1 MASVEP
7 HAYADMH
14 SGVAAYLTPLGTTCS
29 QLDVSSSSLPP
40 LQDAADRMLRVV
52 GNITNGPSAALLYTS
67 PGTGADHGYGGAG
80 IASAV
85 TYEVFGGFTASSS
98 RGVLCPRLQTWHDKC
113 RRPAS
118 EDSPAT
124 GCSTE
129 CGSDPNLRCKN
140 ILGTGRMSGSGSGLL
155 GAAATAAASSSSAAA
170 ATAVSPLSSFSSS
183 SALAARRAGL
193 SPAVARWQAALA
205 EAAAEDPGILVP
217 DGELFWT
224 EFEKERE
231 RERQQAAAARGG
243 TGGGDKR
250 GSAATADV
258 PPHLRHLGGQELE
271 AALAKRRA
279 LRMALT
285 NELQRLVGGGGGGA
299 GGGVAPAAAVAP
311 AADPSFP
318 AWYALD
324 PCLRHYPNVTS
335 SERSFF
341 TTFNPIQPAQYRKVV
356 AEYSASLLVYASAAG
371 QGPNF
376 G

>member
-1 MASVEP
+1 MVALMASVEP
-7 HAYADMH
+7 HAYADVH

-29 QLDVSSSSLPP
+29 QLDVSSASLPP

-80 IASAV
+80 ISSAV
-85 TYEVFGGFTASSS
+85 TYEVFGGFSSS
-98 RGVLCPRLQTWHDKC
+98 SSKGVLCPRLQTWNDKC
-113 RRPAS
+113 RLPAS

-129 CGSDPNLRCKN
+129 CGSDSNLRCKS
-140 ILGTGRMSGSGSGLL
+140 ILGVGLMSGKV
-155 GAAATAAASSSSAAA
+155 AASSSSSSSSAAA
-170 ATAVSPLSSFSSS
+170 ATVAPLSSSSF

-193 SPAVARWQAALA
+193 SPAVAKWQAALA

-231 RERQQAAAARGG
+231 RDKAAAAQGG
-243 TGGGDKR
+243 TGGGDDKR
-250 GSAATADV
+250 ASAATGEAV

-279 LRMALT
+279 LRVALT
-285 NELQRLVGGGGGGA
+285 EELQRLVGGGGGGGG
-299 GGGVAPAAAVAP
+299 GGGVAPAAVAP
-311 AADPSFP
+311 AADPSYP

-324 PCLRHYPNVTS
+324 PCLRHYANVTS

-356 AEYSASLLVYASAAG
+356 ADYAASLLVYASAAG